1 MEITTIIRDL
11 TENKKSDIDINLYIN
26 ENKLQSH
33 KGINE
38 LISGLINIGADD
50 QTALKN
56 LDAYLQLQDEP
67 VIRINVAAIYMRNG
81 KFKEASMHLLKTI
94 KKVPHEFRPNIMLS
108 ECYLKTGNLEQ
119 AQRYSQIAIGL
130 NSTDP
135 EANFIR
141 GTLCELRGQ
150 AELAAQ
156 YYEIAV
162 RFRNSDPRYVAKHM
176 ALLCAT
182 GDPFGALGAYTRFK
196 KNHSTA
202 LNADVLT
209 AAGVAFATA
218 GEYPESR
225 ECFLKALSLNPD
237 HKGAQQSLLATL
249 SEMRRTAEFFEYANK
264 FHEGLKDDASYQSVL
279 GYMHLSL
286 GDVQKGM
293 PHFRR
298 SQEICIQN
306 PIVDNALQFPIPE
319 HRIKHDYEQLCLL
332 KEKGLLKETS
342 YKHLNILEKFKNE
355 CEAKELKAV
364 PKGSDE
370 DFKLLV
376 EALCSYHHLPQTDI
390 KGPALGFY
398 DQRKRLQKE
407 YAKSEL
413 KMLVIDN
420 FLSPEA
426 LSAVREYCLTAN
438 VFKRSYAN
446 GYSGAFLQTGFIC
459 PALLKVADEL
469 RNLLPEL
476 LADHPLRQAWA
487 FKYDQR
493 LTGISTHADFAAV
506 NVNFWIAPEEANLDK
521 SNGGMVIYDI
531 PAPKTWSFVDY
542 NADTE
547 KIHAFL
553 TAHGAKAVRVPH
565 KENRCVIFDSS
576 LFHTTDEIHF
586 APGYENRRVNVTL
599 LYGQGLRTR

>member
-1 MEITTIIRDL
+1 MNISELIKEISL
-11 TENKKSDIDINLYIN
+11 NKNEIKDINEFIVKENLNNVKNI
-26 ENKLQSH
+26 NKLIQ
-33 KGINE
+33 
-38 LISGLINIGADD
+38 GLIEVGKDDDVALDSLKSFLDTNEEPLVRLNIAAILMRKGKY
-50 QTALKN
+50 T
-56 LDAYLQLQDEP
+56 DAIEQLQF
-67 VIRINVAAIYMRNG
+67 I
-81 KFKEASMHLLKTI
+81 I
-94 KKVPHEFRPNIMLS
+94 KNTPHEFRPNLMLG
-108 ECYLKTGNLEQ
+108 ECYFKSGNISLAKQ
-119 AQRYSQIAIGL
+119 FNQLALGL
-130 NSTDP
+130 NDSDP
-135 EANFIR
+135 EANYIQ
-141 GTLCELRGQ
+141 GTLHEMRGQ
-150 AELAAQ
+150 HDLAS
-156 YYEIAV
+156 EFFGIALKH
-162 RFRNSDPRYVAKHM
+162 RANDARYAAKYM
-176 ALLCAT
+176 GSLCSI
-182 GDPFGALGAYTRFK
+182 GDPFGALGVYSRFK
-196 KNHSTA
+196 KNFPS
-202 LNADVLT
+202 LINSDILT
-209 AAGVAFATA
+209 AGGIAYASA
-218 GEYPESR
+218 GEFPEAR
-225 ECFLKALSLNPD
+225 ECYLKALAQNEK
-237 HKGAQQSLLATL
+237 HKGAQQGLLATL
-249 SEMRRTAEFFEYANK
+249 SDMRKSAEFFKYADL
-264 FHEGLKDDASYQSVL
+264 FSVDLKNDPSYQSVL

-286 GDVQKGM
+286 GDVDKGM

-319 HRIKHDYEQLCLL
+319 HRIRHDYEQLKFL
-332 KEKGLLKETS
+332 KEKGILKETS
-342 YKHLNILEKFKNE
+342 FKHLDILEKYKNK
-355 CEAKELKAV
+355 CEEEGLKSLHKETNNEFQILI
-364 PKGSDE
+364 
-370 DFKLLV
+370 
-376 EALCSYHHLPQTDI
+376 EALCSYHFLPQTDI
-390 KGPALGFY
+390 KGSALGFY

-407 YAKSEL
+407 YEKADL
-413 KMLVIDN
+413 KMVVIDN
-420 FLSPEA
+420 FLSKEA
-426 LSAVREYCLTAN
+426 LAAVREYCLKAN

-459 PALLKVADEL
+459 PALLKVAEEL
-469 RNLLPEL
+469 RNVLPEL

-506 NVNFWIAPEEANLDK
+506 NVNFWIAPEDANLEK

>member
-1 MEITTIIRDL
+1 MKNI
-11 TENKKSDIDINLYIN
+11 
-26 ENKLQSH
+26 
-33 KGINE
+33 KGHNR
-38 LISGLINIGADD
+38 
-50 QTALKN
+50 
-56 LDAYLQLQDEP
+56 
-67 VIRINVAAIYMRNG
+67 V
-81 KFKEASMHLLKTI
+81 
-94 KKVPHEFRPNIMLS
+94 
-108 ECYLKTGNLEQ
+108 
-119 AQRYSQIAIGL
+119 
-130 NSTDP
+130 
-135 EANFIR
+135 
-141 GTLCELRGQ
+141 
-150 AELAAQ
+150 
-156 YYEIAV
+156 
-162 RFRNSDPRYVAKHM
+162 
-176 ALLCAT
+176 
-182 GDPFGALGAYTRFK
+182 
-196 KNHSTA
+196 
-202 LNADVLT
+202 
-209 AAGVAFATA
+209 
-218 GEYPESR
+218 
-225 ECFLKALSLNPD
+225 
-237 HKGAQQSLLATL
+237 LATL
-249 SEMRRTAEFFEYANK
+249 SDMRKSAEFFKYADL
-264 FHEGLKDDASYQSVL
+264 FSVDLKNDPSYQSVL

-286 GDVQKGM
+286 GDVDKGM

-319 HRIKHDYEQLCLL
+319 HRIRHDYEQLKFL
-332 KEKGLLKETS
+332 KEKGILKETS
-342 YKHLNILEKFKNE
+342 FKHLDILEKYKNK
-355 CEAKELKAV
+355 CEEEGLKSLHKETNNEFQILI
-364 PKGSDE
+364 
-370 DFKLLV
+370 
-376 EALCSYHHLPQTDI
+376 EALCSYHFLPQTDI
-390 KGPALGFY
+390 KGSALGFY

-407 YAKSEL
+407 YEKADL
-413 KMLVIDN
+413 KMVVIDN
-420 FLSPEA
+420 FLSKEA
-426 LSAVREYCLTAN
+426 LAAVREYCLKAN

-459 PALLKVADEL
+459 PALLKVAEEL
-469 RNLLPEL
+469 RNVLPEL

-506 NVNFWIAPEEANLDK
+506 NVNFWIAPEDANLEK